1 MHSIPITIPIATT
14 AESQN
19 ARAQDNLAYAEHQT
33 ALELKTLQMW
43 QPKVMRWT
51 AVNDAKG
58 LGKWEANLM

>member
-33 ALELKTLQMW
+33 ALELKTLQR
-43 QPKVMRWT
+43 VT
-51 AVNDAKG
+51 AEGYEMDG
-58 LGKWEANLM
+58 SR